1 MKSRDWF
8 LFLIAGVLWGIPYL
22 FISIAVNELSPA
34 IVIVTR
40 STVGALILGAL
51 TIAQKT
57 FFTEIRHW
65 KLIFIYAIGELIG
78 PWFFITHAQE
88 KLSSGL
94 TSLLVCTTPIWATVF
109 ASIYGDK
116 SVWEGKRIV
125 GLGVGF
131 TGIIFLVGL
140 ETFSNIGNGYAIGE
154 VLLASIGYAWAVNMI
169 IKKLPNADLLAI
181 NAVALAITSLVYLP
195 IALFNLP
202 TEMPS
207 TKAIT
212 SLIVLGVFCTGGGF
226 ISFFLVIRKMGA
238 ARASLVTYMNVM
250 VAILLGIIVLSEPIT
265 LGILIGLP
273 LVLVGSYLAS
283 RKHESAVIQ

>member
-1 MKSRDWF
+1 
-8 LFLIAGVLWGIPYL
+8 
-22 FISIAVNELSPA
+22 
-34 IVIVTR
+34 
-40 STVGALILGAL
+40 
-51 TIAQKT
+51 
-57 FFTEIRHW
+57 
-65 KLIFIYAIGELIG
+65 
-78 PWFFITHAQE
+78 
-88 KLSSGL
+88 
-94 TSLLVCTTPIWATVF
+94 
-109 ASIYGDK
+109 
-116 SVWEGKRIV
+116 
-125 GLGVGF
+125 
-131 TGIIFLVGL
+131 
-140 ETFSNIGNGYAIGE
+140 
-154 VLLASIGYAWAVNMI
+154 MI

-195 IALFNLP
+195 IALLNLP

-250 VAILLGIIVLSEPIT
+250 VAILLGVIVLSEPIT

>member
-22 FISIAVNELSPA
+22 FISIAVDELSPA
-34 IVIVTR
+34 IIVFVRVTI
-40 STVGALILGAL
+40 GALILGAV

-57 FFTEIRHW
+57 LGSEIRHW
-65 KLIFIYAIGELIG
+65 KLIFLYAIGELIG
-78 PWFFITHAQE
+78 PWFLITNAQE

-94 TSLLVCTTPIWATVF
+94 TSLLVCTTPIWATIF

-116 SVWEGKRIV
+116 TVWEGKRIV

-131 TGIIFLVGL
+131 TGVIFLVGL
-140 ETFSNIGNGYAIGE
+140 ETFNNIGNGLAIGE

-169 IKKLPNADLLAI
+169 VKKLPNADLMAI
-181 NAVALAITSLVYLP
+181 NAVAMAMTAIVYFP
-195 IALFNLP
+195 FAIASFP
-202 TEMPS
+202 TAVPS
-207 TKAIT
+207 TNAIF

-226 ISFFLVIRKMGA
+226 ISFFLVLRKIGA

-250 VAILLGIIVLSEPIT
+250 VAVLLGVIVLSEPLT
-265 LGILIGLP
+265 VGIVIGLP
-273 LVLVGSYLAS
+273 LVLVGSFLAS
-283 RKHESAVIQ
+283 RKHESGFIQ